1 VKVLRPLLF
10 LVFVLPFAA
19 ALVLFAVA
27 NRAPVPLSLDP
38 FSADAPALLLR
49 PPLFVV
55 AFAALALGVLLGGI
69 ASWLAQGKHRR
80 AERRYRREASRLRAT
95 VEASE
100 GGGERIGGVTGLPA
114 LIPAR

>member
-1 VKVLRPLLF
+1 MRILRPILFLLF
-10 LVFVLPFAA
+10 VVPFGA

-27 NRAPVPLSLDP
+27 NRGVVPLSLDP
-38 FSADAPALLLR
+38 FSTDAPALLLR

-80 AERRYRREASRLRAT
+80 AERRYRREAGRLRAT

-100 GGGERIGGVTGLPA
+100 SGGERLSGVTGLPA
-114 LIPAR
+114 LIPSH